1 MLFIVRFT
9 DRPERLALR
18 KELLPAHLQWLEEH
32 QSVVLVA
39 GALRPEPE
47 AAPVGAVWIVEAAS
61 RAEVEALLETDPF
74 WAQGLRQGFEIFHW
88 FKAFPE
94 RKVPV

>member
-9 DRPERLALR
+9 DHPERLPLR
-18 KELLPAHLQWLEEH
+18 KELLPSHLQWLEEH

-39 GALRPEPE
+39 GSVRPEQE
-47 AAPVGAVWIVEAAS
+47 AAPAGAVWIVEAPGK
-61 RAEVEALLETDPF
+61 AEVEALLQTDPF
-74 WAQGLRQGFEIFHW
+74 WVKGLRQSFEVLFW
-88 FKAFPE
+88 SKAFPE

>member
-39 GALRPEPE
+39 GSLRPEPE

-61 RAEVEALLETDPF
+61 RAAVEALLQTDPF